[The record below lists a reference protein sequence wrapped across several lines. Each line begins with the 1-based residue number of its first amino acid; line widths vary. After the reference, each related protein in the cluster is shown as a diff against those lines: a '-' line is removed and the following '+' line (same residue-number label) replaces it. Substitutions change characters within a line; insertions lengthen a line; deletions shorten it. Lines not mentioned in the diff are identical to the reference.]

1 MCGLMDMNLQK
12 FEEMK
17 RMGKMKVAF
26 EGWFHKMF
34 SIKIALF
41 LDVNLQKFEEFLMP
55 NRLCGRRTHVP
66 GSLIEVWI
74 NSF

>member
-17 RMGKMKVAF
+17 RMEKMKVAF

-34 SIKIALF
+34 SI
-41 LDVNLQKFEEFLMP
+41 
-55 NRLCGRRTHVP
+55 
-66 GSLIEVWI
+66 
-74 NSF
+74 NSIVFGCESAKV